1 MFLDRRRPNKKKLLL
16 FSTVLQSN
24 NTDKFFHSPLSSS
37 IIFSMSYRD
46 NINVYAIRLLHMP
59 LVELI
64 KRIII
69 AAIVIDEKMGI
80 QDGQH
85 KKHTHTYVHTKMA
98 SVEVLQGRY

>member
-1 MFLDRRRPNKKKLLL
+1 M
-16 FSTVLQSN
+16 
-24 NTDKFFHSPLSSS
+24 SSS

-69 AAIVIDEKMGI
+69 AAIVREKIIIMERENTK
-80 QDGQH
+80 QH
-85 KKHTHTYVHTKMA
+85 PHT
-98 SVEVLQGRY
+98 